1 MNLEERPDDHK
12 VFTKLDLELNKLGR
26 LPYDPLIYK
35 HVKVIEPLL
44 LSSDKN
50 GEEHVQVVA
59 IVGYRGLGETKIANY
74 LFNDQNVPSSHFDL
88 RIWVNVPYAFD
99 MKSLVQGIVLYT
111 AKKDAMVKQIESA
124 GKRLSE
130 YALSE
135 ICSAMHEINSLS
147 TEQLYKEN
155 SAFLETERSAIK
167 DSLHRLDEGEL
178 HEELQKIIDG
188 KPLLLVLDGVWNMD
202 TEMWLHFKN
211 LLSNSNVVCGSRI
224 IITTRSKLVG
234 NIIAS
239 IKKDVYMLSNLDE
252 YESWMQFVLST
263 FLSIMTEPVNSKVV
277 EIALKIVKRCGG
289 NPFALQIVGQQIEEV
304 GYEYVQDLCQRS
316 LFEEVEVDHN
326 QNGLVT
332 KIRIAELTQKQA
344 ILNHE
349 NDFVTKIKM
358 PNLIHD
364 AKRPRIRTIILPSQ
378 LQEETQ
384 GRLSSSTSKDIITNF
399 KMLRTVNLDN
409 RGMEVVLKF
418 IGKLECLRYINLS
431 QNKAIKSLPNSI
443 TKIRY
448 LMTLKLSSC
457 YGLKEL
463 PKDMEKLGH
472 LKHLEIDCGDKLS
485 DWLISLKN
493 LVKFS
498 LQKCKC
504 KNLQPLSQ
512 LTSLKVLIMED
523 MASLKHISNK
533 PDDHNFESST
543 ELIKTLEELRLIEL
557 LDLEG
562 WWEEG
567 DTSLVL
573 KSFPYLSKLMIEDY
587 PKLHS
592 MPLYPYL
599 KECLVLKNT
608 SLKTFT

>member
-59 IVGYRGLGETKIANY
+59 IVGYRGLGKTKIANY

-147 TEQLYKEN
+147 IEQLYKEN

-234 NIIAS
+234 NITAS

-289 NPFALQIVGQQIEEV
+289 NPFALQIVGKKLRSLDGTRVNPFPGQQIEEV

-418 IGKLECLRYINLS
+418 IGKLECLRYIDLS
-431 QNKAIKSLPNSI
+431 QNKAIKSFPDSI

-472 LKHLEIDCGDKLS
+472 LKHLEIDWCYNLTHMPPRLGNLTQLKTLS
-485 DWLISLKN
+485 D
-493 LVKFS
+493 F
-498 LQKCKC
+498 
-504 KNLQPLSQ
+504 
-512 LTSLKVLIMED
+512 
-523 MASLKHISNK
+523 
-533 PDDHNFESST
+533 
-543 ELIKTLEELRLIEL
+543 
-557 LDLEG
+557 
-562 WWEEG
+562 
-567 DTSLVL
+567 VL
-573 KSFPYLSKLMIEDY
+573 KRSIG
-587 PKLHS
+587 
-592 MPLYPYL
+592 
-599 KECLVLKNT
+599 
-608 SLKTFT
+608 